1 MNNTN
6 NTEELLKT
14 IDLTLDEIYK
24 IIKEG
29 VTRRYSSFGQL
40 RSLTTPDDM
49 AQEVLLYYL
58 STMKSTGD
66 IRLNHYIKKYQD
78 RQHIINLIK
87 QTSYQLPLYTLRSK
101 EAVNQPLSLQM
112 YYKSPEFSN
121 SDGLTLEEIIP
132 SENAE
137 SDIYN
142 NVTNKEL
149 LELLREELNR
159 LNICRLRQS
168 YKVNSYDEFNLP
180 FLLDTSNYIKASE
193 KTEVQLRIIKD
204 LSEGCSKNSLSKK
217 YASFREDMEII
228 RYAFLGKLHEYLRT
242 Q

>member
-29 VTRRYSSFGQL
+29 VTRRYSTFGQL
-40 RSLTTPDDM
+40 RGLTTPDDM
-49 AQEVLLYYL
+49 VQEVLLYYL

-78 RQHIINLIK
+78 RQHIVNLIK

-112 YYKSPEFSN
+112 PYSSESTGYITM
-121 SDGLTLEEIIP
+121 TLEDTIMDEEA
-132 SENAE
+132 ENA
-137 SDIYN
+137 IYD

-149 LELLREELNR
+149 TELLRDELNR
-159 LNICRLRQS
+159 LNICRLRQT

-180 FLLDTSNYIKASE
+180 FLLDTSNYVKATE
-193 KTEVQLRIIKD
+193 KTEEQMRIIKD
-204 LSEGCSKNSLSKK
+204 LSEGCSKNSLVKK

>member
-14 IDLTLDEIYK
+14 IDLTLEEIYK

-29 VTRRYSSFGQL
+29 VTRRYSTFGQL
-40 RSLTTPDDM
+40 RGLTTPDDM

-78 RQHIINLIK
+78 RQHIVNLIK

-101 EAVNQPLSLQM
+101 EAVNQPLSLQIPYSSESTGYITM
-112 YYKSPEFSN
+112 
-121 SDGLTLEEIIP
+121 TLEDTIMDEAA
-132 SENAE
+132 ENV
-137 SDIYN
+137 IYD
-142 NVTNKEL
+142 NVTSKEL
-149 LELLREELNR
+149 TELLRDELNR
-159 LNICRLRQS
+159 LNICRLRQT

-180 FLLDTSNYIKASE
+180 FLLDTSNYVKATE
-193 KTEVQLRIIKD
+193 KTEEQMRIIKD
-204 LSEGCSKNSLSKK
+204 LSEGCSKNSLAKK

-242 Q
+242 

>member
-29 VTRRYSSFGQL
+29 VTHRYSTFGQL
-40 RSLTTPDDM
+40 RGLTTPDDM
-49 AQEVLLYYL
+49 VQEVLLYYL

-78 RQHIINLIK
+78 RQHIVNLIK

-112 YYKSPEFSN
+112 PYSSESTGYVTM
-121 SDGLTLEEIIP
+121 TLEDTIMDEEA
-132 SENAE
+132 ENA
-137 SDIYN
+137 IYD

-149 LELLREELNR
+149 TELLRDELNR
-159 LNICRLRQS
+159 LNICRLRQT

-180 FLLDTSNYIKASE
+180 FLLDTSNYVKATE
-193 KTEVQLRIIKD
+193 KTEEQMRIIKD
-204 LSEGCSKNSLSKK
+204 LSEGCSKNSLVKK

>member
-14 IDLTLDEIYK
+14 IDLTPDEIYK

-29 VTRRYSSFGQL
+29 VTRRYSTFGQL
-40 RSLTTPDDM
+40 RGLTTPDDM
-49 AQEVLLYYL
+49 VQEVLLYYL

-78 RQHIINLIK
+78 RQHIVNLIK

-112 YYKSPEFSN
+112 PYSSESTGYITM
-121 SDGLTLEEIIP
+121 TLEDTIMDEEA
-132 SENAE
+132 ENA
-137 SDIYN
+137 IYD

-149 LELLREELNR
+149 TELLRDELNR
-159 LNICRLRQS
+159 LNICRLRQT

-180 FLLDTSNYIKASE
+180 FLLDTSNYVKATE
-193 KTEVQLRIIKD
+193 KTEEQMRIIKD
-204 LSEGCSKNSLSKK
+204 LSEGCSKNSLVKK

>member
-14 IDLTLDEIYK
+14 IDLTLDDIYK

-29 VTRRYSSFGQL
+29 VTRRYSTFGQL
-40 RSLTTPDDM
+40 RGLTTPDDM
-49 AQEVLLYYL
+49 VQEVLLYYL

-78 RQHIINLIK
+78 RQHIVNLIK

-112 YYKSPEFSN
+112 PYSSESTGYITM
-121 SDGLTLEEIIP
+121 TLEDTIMDEEA
-132 SENAE
+132 ENA
-137 SDIYN
+137 IYD

-149 LELLREELNR
+149 TELLRDELNR
-159 LNICRLRQS
+159 LNICRLRQT

-180 FLLDTSNYIKASE
+180 FLLDTSNYVKATE
-193 KTEVQLRIIKD
+193 KTEEQMRIIKD
-204 LSEGCSKNSLSKK
+204 LSEGCSKNSLVKK